1 MCAGMVG
8 EQRGLGDLDL
18 GGTRAAQPRAVHAND
33 FLQRVSEGREEE
45 LSMADTLSRAC
56 FGGLDVSQSVLA
68 GVHGGSALLFRG
80 GSVGA

>member
-1 MCAGMVG
+1 MCAGLVG
-8 EQRGLGDLDL
+8 GQRGLGDLDL
-18 GGTRAAQPRAVHAND
+18 GGTRAVYAND

-68 GVHGGSALLFRG
+68 GVHGGSALLFRIG
-80 GSVGA
+80 PVGA